1 MKLSLKELNEVYY
14 CISKVRRMSD
24 EMKLIENKEL
34 DKLIEKLSNEI
45 YKINKK
51 ELELDMK
58 VRVGKMI

>member
-45 YKINKK
+45 YRINKK